1 MLQEFCEENE
11 DLEIWKIRKLLKKLK
26 ESRGNGTSMISLII
40 PPGDQVG
47 KINKMLSEEYSTASN
62 IKSRVN
68 RLSVLS
74 AIISTQ
80 QRLKLYTKIPENGL
94 ILYCGTVLE
103 EGNKEKK
110 VTYDIEPFKP
120 INTSLYLCDNKFHT
134 EILFSLFEND
144 DKIGF
149 IIMDGKGALFGVL
162 KGNRKEILQKISV
175 DLPKKHGR
183 GGQSAMRF
191 SRIRIEKRFIF
202 MKKVAEM
209 ANQYFIQEDQKIEV
223 KGLIIAGSGEFKN
236 ELNSSDMFDSR
247 LQAKII
253 QIIDIA
259 YGGETGFNQAIE
271 ICSSKLENL
280 KFVREKKI
288 LNNYFEEISRSSG
301 KFIFGIEETVEILM
315 SGVIEKLIC
324 WENLGHWRFLLFNP
338 KTGTE
343 IVKFYSDEEKNFQE
357 TENNAHIL
365 PDFEIKKKESL
376 IEWLIDNRK
385 NFGSQLFLVSDKTPE
400 GNQFIKGFG
409 GLGGILR
416 YSMEPGSEDVNEKE
430 KIF

>member
-1 MLQEFCEENE
+1 MLKEFCEENE

-149 IIMDGKGALFGVL
+149 IIVDGKGALFGIL
-162 KGNRKEILQKISV
+162 KGNRKDILQKISV

-191 SRIRIEKRFIF
+191 SRIRLEKRFIF

-209 ANQYFIQEDQKIEV
+209 ANQYFIQEDQKTEI

-280 KFVREKKI
+280 KFVKEKKI
-288 LNNYFEEISRSSG
+288 LNNYFEEISRNSG
-301 KFIFGIEETVEILM
+301 KFVFGIEETVEILM

-324 WENLGHWRFLLFNP
+324 WENLGHWRFLLSNT

-343 IVKFYSDEEKNFQE
+343 VVKFYSEEEKNLK
-357 TENNAHIL
+357 ENENSAHIL
-365 PDFEIKKKESL
+365 PNFEVKRKESL

-385 NFGSQLFLVSDKTPE
+385 NFGSQLVLVSDKTPE
-400 GNQFIKGFG
+400 GNQFVKGFG

-416 YSMEPGSEDVNEKE
+416 YSMEPGLESNREG
-430 KIF
+430 

>member
-1 MLQEFCEENE
+1 MIEEFYEENE
-11 DLEIWKIRKLLKKLK
+11 DLEMWKIRKLLKKLK

-47 KINKMLSEEYSTASN
+47 KISKMLSEEYSTASN

-80 QRLKLYTKIPENGL
+80 QRLKLYTKIPDNGL
-94 ILYCGTVLE
+94 ILYCGTILE

-149 IIMDGKGALFGVL
+149 IIMDGKGALFGIL
-162 KGNRKEILQKISV
+162 KGNKKEILQKISV

-183 GGQSAMRF
+183 GGQSAVRF
-191 SRIRIEKRFIF
+191 SRIRVEKRFIF

-209 ANQYFIQEDQKIEV
+209 ANQYFIEENQKTEI

-236 ELNSSDMFDSR
+236 ELNSSEMFDPR
-247 LQAKII
+247 LQTKII
-253 QIIDIA
+253 QVIDIA
-259 YGGETGFNQAIE
+259 YGGEAGFKQAIE

-280 KFVREKKI
+280 KFIREKKI
-288 LNNYFEEISRSSG
+288 LNYFFEEISKNTG
-301 KFIFGIEETVEILM
+301 KFIFGIEETVEIFI
-315 SGVIEKLIC
+315 SGVMEKLIC
-324 WENLGHWRFLLFNP
+324 WENLDHWRYILYNP
-338 KTGTE
+338 KTGAEFIKFFSEKQKKIHDLDSE
-343 IVKFYSDEEKNFQE
+343 IHFLS
-357 TENNAHIL
+357 
-365 PDFEIKKKESL
+365 DFEIKKKEPL
-376 IEWLIDNRK
+376 IEWLLENRK
-385 NFGSQLFLVSDKTPE
+385 NFGSQLFLVSDRTPE
-400 GNQFIKGFG
+400 GNQFVKGFG

-416 YSMEPGSEDVNEKE
+416 YSLESNIESDDAS
-430 KIF
+430 